1 MVQDLEIIN
10 SLGLL
15 KFIEEM
21 LLVHKILLLEE
32 PLVNGLIC
40 HKTLQDQLPTVSY
53 TLNPL
58 NNELSTVTVMH
69 SQKMVKRV
77 MVADLVKSQQILAQ
91 VAIIWRSSQEWQS
104 QSLEE
109 RWKLQRQK
117 TMVFQVQEC
126 MMHRIWTLSQVLL
139 L

>member
-40 HKTLQDQLPTVSY
+40 LKTLQDQLPTVSY

-91 VAIIWRSSQEWQS
+91 VAIIWHSNQEWQS
-104 QSLEE
+104 QSSEE
-109 RWKLQRQK
+109 RWKQLRQK

>member
-91 VAIIWRSSQEWQS
+91 VAIIWRSNQEWQS
-104 QSLEE
+104 QSSEE
-109 RWKLQRQK
+109 RWKQLRQK

>member
-53 TLNPL
+53 TQSLL

-69 SQKMVKRV
+69 SQKMEKRV
-77 MVADLVKSQQILAQ
+77 MVVDLVKFRLILVQ
-91 VAIIWRSSQEWQS
+91 VAII
-104 QSLEE
+104 
-109 RWKLQRQK
+109 
-117 TMVFQVQEC
+117 
-126 MMHRIWTLSQVLL
+126 
-139 L
+139 

>member
-15 KFIEEM
+15 EFIEEM
-21 LLVHKILLLEE
+21 LLVHKTLLLEE

-77 MVADLVKSQQILAQ
+77 MVADLVKSQQIQAQ
-91 VAIIWRSSQEWQS
+91 VAIIWRSNQEWQS
-104 QSLEE
+104 QSSEE
-109 RWKLQRQK
+109 RWKQLRQK

-126 MMHRIWTLSQVLL
+126 MTHRIWTLSQVLL

>member
-1 MVQDLEIIN
+1 MGLDLTHKSGLSLIWNQERLMVQDLEIIN

-15 KFIEEM
+15 EFIEEM

-32 PLVNGLIC
+32 PLVSGLIC

-91 VAIIWRSSQEWQS
+91 VAII
-104 QSLEE
+104 
-109 RWKLQRQK
+109 
-117 TMVFQVQEC
+117 
-126 MMHRIWTLSQVLL
+126 
-139 L
+139 

>member
-15 KFIEEM
+15 EFIEEM
-21 LLVHKILLLEE
+21 LLVHKTLLLEE

-40 HKTLQDQLPTVSY
+40 LKTLQDQLPTVSY

-104 QSLEE
+104 QSSEE

-126 MMHRIWTLSQVLL
+126 MMPKIWTLCRALL

>member
-104 QSLEE
+104 QSSEE

-126 MMHRIWTLSQVLL
+126 MMPKIWTLCRALL